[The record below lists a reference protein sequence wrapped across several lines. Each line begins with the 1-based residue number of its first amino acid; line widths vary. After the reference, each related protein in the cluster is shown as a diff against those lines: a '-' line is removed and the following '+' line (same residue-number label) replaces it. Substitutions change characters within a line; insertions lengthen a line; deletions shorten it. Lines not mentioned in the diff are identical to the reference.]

1 MTKTELVAKIE
12 ALQAAL
18 DTKVQEQNAY
28 RGQIDTLNKQLED
41 LNKPKLTPKQFD
53 AVNDA
58 IETAIGQFDFDDQD
72 NYSIDFGIDYDGR
85 VHCES
90 FSFDNAYDLGQEI
103 YNAVEEL
110 FAEIK
115 EDDNQLNTLEP
126 TCSSFEG

>member
-1 MTKTELVAKIE
+1 MTKVELEVKIE
-12 ALQAAL
+12 ALQKL
-18 DTKVQEQNAY
+18 LGEKVTEQNNY
-28 RGQIDTLNKQLED
+28 QTQINELQQKLDD

-72 NYSIDFGIDYDGR
+72 NYSIDFGIDYNGR

-103 YNAVEEL
+103 YSVVEEL
-110 FAEIK
+110 FAEV
-115 EDDNQLNTLEP
+115 EDISVIDADNNQENQD
-126 TCSSFEG
+126 